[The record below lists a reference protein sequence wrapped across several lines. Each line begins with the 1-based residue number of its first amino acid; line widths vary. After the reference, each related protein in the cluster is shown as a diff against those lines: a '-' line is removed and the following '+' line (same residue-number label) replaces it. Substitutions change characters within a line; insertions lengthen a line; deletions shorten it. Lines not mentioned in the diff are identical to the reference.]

1 VGKSSRDPITADR
14 TSLNSVAAE
23 LYPSEVQIPQRI
35 AERVA
40 SLVQEVRES
49 LESVVYYEH
58 PLTGC
63 GLLLVV
69 PDRATQPF
77 PDLLARIYRAA
88 PRVTLHCLRPREL
101 FQLAL
106 PGYDAP
112 ALSVDDQPHLA
123 YCVKLRSALLH
134 GRDCRAEVPLP
145 ARPAVFL
152 REHLRGCQR
161 YFRPHYLKLLFERQY
176 RNVVME
182 TVREARRTMSIA
194 LVGDG
199 GWQVDLAEVP
209 ERYTARFGGART
221 SAVWRRLEALEE
233 CREAAPEAVED
244 AAYEACW
251 LLERFLKL
259 LASEALE
266 DPPP

>member
-1 VGKSSRDPITADR
+1 MAADR
-14 TSLNSVAAE
+14 TPLNSVAAE

-35 AERVA
+35 AEGVA
-40 SLVQEVRES
+40 SLVREVRES

-69 PDRATQPF
+69 PDRTAQPF
-77 PDLLARIYRAA
+77 PDLLARIFRAA
-88 PRVTLHCLRPREL
+88 PGVTLHCLRPREL

-106 PGYDAP
+106 PGYAAP

-123 YCVKLRSALLH
+123 YCVKLRSAVLH

-145 ARPAVFL
+145 AGPAVFL

-161 YFRPHYLKLLFERQY
+161 YFRTHCLKLLFERKY
-176 RNVVME
+176 RKVVTE
-182 TVREARRTMSIA
+182 AVREARRTMSIA

-199 GWQVDLAEVP
+199 GQAEVP

-221 SAVWRRLEALEE
+221 SAVWRQLEALEE
-233 CREAAPEAVED
+233 RSEVAPEAGLEA

-251 LLERFLKL
+251 LLEGFLKR